1 MRQKFE
7 FNLKTVNS
15 KSLTPTASYV
25 TSKPIIKSKP
35 QVNTNKP
42 MISPKPV
49 VQKSIFQAISP
60 IEQRPYLHK
69 IGSRRSIAVSH
80 LSQEFP
86 QVSENNSDSH
96 QPFCRPYKS
105 EATNCENNNVYYTIP
120 DGDLNDPQTLTQN
133 TQQLSS
139 RPLISTQSISGTNN
153 NWGLLMNELKTKNET
168 NSVYDLQVGLVFYH
182 PIFFGKHLL

>member
-15 KSLTPTASYV
+15 KSVTPTSSYV

-42 MISPKPV
+42 MIFPKPV
-49 VQKSIFQAISP
+49 VQKSLFQSISQ
-60 IEQRPYLHK
+60 IERRPYLHQ

-80 LSQEFP
+80 LSQEIP

-96 QPFCRPYKS
+96 QPFCGPDKS
-105 EATNCENNNVYYTIP
+105 EATNYENNVYYSIP
-120 DGDLNDPQTLTQN
+120 DGDLTDPQTLTQN

-153 NWGLLMNELKTKNET
+153 NWSHIINELKTKNET
-168 NSVYDLQVGLVFYH
+168 ISVYDLQVGIVFYH
-182 PIFFGKHLL
+182 PTFFGKHVF